1 MTKEDF
7 AVNYPLLY
15 HMAEAGTW
23 QSIRTLGLLSTS
35 ALLDLCG
42 IVAEERRRIESQ
54 HRPKSVSLPCGG
66 YGTVVIRDQKPMS
79 DAALQKC
86 LINGMN
92 PREWYETLNRK
103 VFFWVNEKRLNG
115 MLRAYRGREHVILII
130 DSLKLLSR
138 PSLSVTLS
146 PINSGNARRKPA
158 PRGRDTFCCL
168 QHYPF
173 DELRKRRHGVGN
185 AVAELAVDW
194 SVPEIDDLVIR
205 VECGGK

>member
-7 AVNYPLLY
+7 VAHYPFLY

-35 ALLDLCG
+35 AVLDLCV
-42 IVAEERRRIESQ
+42 IVGEERRRIESQ
-54 HRPKSVSLPCGG
+54 HRPKPVPLPCGKH
-66 YGTVVIRDQKPMS
+66 GTVVIRDQKPMS

-86 LINGMN
+86 LTHGMT
-92 PREWYETLNRK
+92 RAEWYETLNRK

-115 MLRAYRGREHVILII
+115 MLRAYGGREHVIII
-130 DSLKLLSR
+130 VDTHKLLSR
-138 PSLSVTLS
+138 QSLSVTLS
-146 PINSGNARRKPA
+146 PINSGNTRRKA
-158 PRGRDTFCCL
+158 VPRGRDTFCCL
-168 QHYPF
+168 QDYPF

-194 SVPEIDDLVIR
+194 GVPDIEDLVIR
-205 VECGGK
+205 VEFR